1 MKAKVY
7 VTLKPG
13 VLDPQGK
20 AIHHSVELLG
30 YEQIEDVRQGK
41 YFEIALDGNLSEQEA
56 RATAEKIA
64 RDVLANP
71 VIEDYRV
78 EIVG

>member
-7 VTLKPG
+7 VTLKSG

-30 YEQIEDVRQGK
+30 HKGIADVRQGK
-41 YFEIALDGNLSEQEA
+41 YFEIALADGVAETDA
-56 RATAEKIA
+56 RDAAEKIA

-78 EIVG
+78 EIGQ

>member
-7 VTLKPG
+7 VTLKPS

-30 YEQIEDVRQGK
+30 YEQINDIRQGK
-41 YFEIALDGNLSEQEA
+41 YFEIALDENLTEA
-56 RATAEKIA
+56 QAQDVASKIA
-64 RDVLANP
+64 KDVLANP
-71 VIEDYRV
+71 VIEDYKI
-78 EIVG
+78 EIV